1 MASAV
6 NGVLLVC
13 LCVGLVSFVDSECP
27 RDTSNGVWVEYY
39 NDGRCILKC
48 YDGYQPSGCH
58 VLRYSHSEGKWNHD
72 VPTCQRRGDHFYSS
86 RKDEVAAV
94 QHTLWDAL
102 LKVARADL
110 PLGPGFGAVGLAAWP
125 IAVTL
130 QFALSQTAGVIGI
143 AATPKGAVGA
153 QTGAITYATS
163 SIFSKCEAE

>member
-72 VPTCQRRGDHFYSS
+72 VPTCQRI
-86 RKDEVAAV
+86 
-94 QHTLWDAL
+94 
-102 LKVARADL
+102 ARADL

-130 QFALSQTAGVIGI
+130 QNNVPAQFLSFGNTLRLRYD
-143 AATPKGAVGA
+143 K
-153 QTGAITYATS
+153 
-163 SIFSKCEAE
+163 